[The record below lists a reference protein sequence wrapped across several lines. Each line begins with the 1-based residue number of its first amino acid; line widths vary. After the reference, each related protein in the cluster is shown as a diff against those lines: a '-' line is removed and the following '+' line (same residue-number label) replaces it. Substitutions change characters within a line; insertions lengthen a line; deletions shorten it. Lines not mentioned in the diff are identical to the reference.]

1 MGLREA
7 KKRKVRASI
16 IENSIALFRRQGFEA
31 TTVREISTV
40 CELSEATFFNYFPTK
55 DAVLNAWA
63 HDLVEGHFRAGLGP
77 GERRLRP
84 FLRTLCDGLAAAV
97 EADREFAARAW
108 TRARLPSNCPA
119 PGIHLVET
127 AQERGELRRDLSA
140 PELGGISYVAI
151 FGSLAAWLL
160 REEPR
165 GPLASELRRAT
176 DLVLDGSRRR
186 NERVRP
192 SGRAAPPPA

>member
-1 MGLREA
+1 MGLRES

-16 IENSIALFRRQGFEA
+16 IENSIALFRQQGFEA
-31 TTVREISTV
+31 TTVRAISGA

-55 DAVLNAWA
+55 DAVLSAWA
-63 HDLVEGHFRAGLGP
+63 HDMVEGHFRDGLGP
-77 GERRLRP
+77 GDRRLRP
-84 FLRTLCDGLAAAV
+84 FLRTLCDALAAAV

-108 TRARLPSNCPA
+108 VRARLPASCPES
-119 PGIHLVET
+119 GVRMVET

-140 PELGGISYVAI
+140 PQLGGIIYVAI
-151 FGSLAAWLL
+151 FGALAAWLS
-160 REEPR
+160 RNEPR
-165 GPLASELRRAT
+165 GPLAPELRRAA

-186 NERVRP
+186 NERVRL